1 MIEVQDLPAVNATL
15 NAVAAVLMV
24 AGYGLIRA
32 GQRRAH
38 LWLMITTVVVSAL
51 FLACYLYYHY
61 NTTAVTR
68 FTAQGW
74 IRPVYFAILISHTV
88 LAMAVALWLVPVTLW
103 RAARGRYEAHRRLAR
118 WTLPVWLYVSV
129 TGVLI
134 YFMLYHW
141 YAPA

>member
-1 MIEVQDLPAVNATL
+1 MIEVRDLPAVNASL
-15 NAVAAVLMV
+15 NAVCTVLLV
-24 AGYGLIRA
+24 VGYGLIRA

-38 LWLMITTVVVSAL
+38 TVCMVAAVAVSVV
-51 FLACYLYYHY
+51 FLASYLYYHFH
-61 NTTAVTR
+61 TTAVTR
-68 FTAQGW
+68 FTAEGW
-74 IRPVYFAILISHTV
+74 IRPVYFTILISHTV

-103 RAARGRYEAHRRLAR
+103 RAARQRFEAHRRMAR

-134 YFMLYHW
+134 YLMLYHW